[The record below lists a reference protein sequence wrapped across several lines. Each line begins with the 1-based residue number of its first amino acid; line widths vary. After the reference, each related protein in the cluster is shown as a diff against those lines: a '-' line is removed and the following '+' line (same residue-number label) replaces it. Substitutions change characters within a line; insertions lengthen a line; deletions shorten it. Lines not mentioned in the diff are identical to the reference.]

1 MHIYGEEAREKIPIK
16 SLPQELQKSG
26 LKPSVSSVYIFYL
39 CNVTSE
45 KEHIFRKCI
54 NIGLHSQGK
63 QFPLNSYNMLLQ
75 TKI

>member
-45 KEHIFRKCI
+45 KEHRFFR
-54 NIGLHSQGK
+54 NISTYDLTHK
-63 QFPLNSYNMLLQ
+63 ANNSH
-75 TKI
+75 